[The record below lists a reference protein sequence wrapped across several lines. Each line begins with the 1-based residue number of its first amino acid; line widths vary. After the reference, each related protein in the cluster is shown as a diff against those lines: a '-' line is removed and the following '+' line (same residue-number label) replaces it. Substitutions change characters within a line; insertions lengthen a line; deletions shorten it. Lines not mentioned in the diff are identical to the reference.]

1 MSVTVDIVG
10 YARSLFSRP
19 HYTFDAK
26 PGLTLKGVMEQLSE
40 FAGPNFGKRIYDVA
54 TGSLNEHI
62 AVFVNA
68 REARSLKGLDTALN
82 DGDVVTIL
90 PPMAGG

>member
-1 MSVTVDIVG
+1 MPVSVDIVG

-26 PGLTLKGVMEQLSE
+26 PGLTLKSLMEQLSK
-40 FAGPNFGKRIYDVA
+40 FAGPDFKKRIYDGA
-54 TGSLNEHI
+54 TGSMNEHI
-62 AVFVNA
+62 AVFINA
-68 REARSLKGLDTALN
+68 REARSLRGLETPLN

>member
-1 MSVTVDIVG
+1 MPVSVDIVG
-10 YARSLFSRP
+10 YARSLFGRP
-19 HYTFDAK
+19 HYAFDAK
-26 PGLTLKGVMEQLSE
+26 PGLTLKGVMERLSKL
-40 FAGPNFGKRIYDVA
+40 AGPGFGKRIYDAA
-54 TGSLNEHI
+54 TGSMNEHI

-68 REARSLKGLDTALN
+68 REARSLKGLDTKLN